1 MVHHIVLWN
10 LRGELSN
17 TEKREAALRIKKELE
32 AVKEQVDGV
41 VSLKVV
47 IDGLSSGNRDIAL
60 ISVFETEEALKAYQ
74 VHPAHANAAGFVGTV
89 TANRT
94 CFDYE
99 DAE

>member
-10 LRGELSN
+10 LKDELSES
-17 TEKREAALRIKKELE
+17 EKKEAALRIKKELE
-32 AVKEQVDGV
+32 AVKEEVDSV

-60 ISVFETEEALKAYQ
+60 ISVFESEEALKAYQ
-74 VHPAHANAAGFVGTV
+74 ISPAHVKAGGYVGSV
-89 TANRT
+89 TKNRT

-99 DAE
+99 DTK

>member
-1 MVHHIVLWN
+1 MIHHIVLWN
-10 LRGELSN
+10 LKEELSE

-32 AVKEQVDGV
+32 TVKDEVDGV

-60 ISVFETEEALKAYQ
+60 ISVFESEEALKAYQ
-74 VHPAHANAAGFVGTV
+74 VSPAHVNAAGYVGTV
-89 TANRT
+89 TTNRT

-99 DAE
+99 ETK